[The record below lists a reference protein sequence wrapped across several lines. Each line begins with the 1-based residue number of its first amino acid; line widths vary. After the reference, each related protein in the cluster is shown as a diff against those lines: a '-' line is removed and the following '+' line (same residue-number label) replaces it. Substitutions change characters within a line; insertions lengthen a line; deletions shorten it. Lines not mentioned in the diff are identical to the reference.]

1 MDWNN
6 LRQTCYLTGEFLG
19 VHGAQNGN
27 IIGCGTGN
35 EMSISNLFLSLEIN
49 LTVLQHR
56 SGGRVCVCVFLMTL
70 YLNKFDGDSEVTK
83 FLLVTMLWPGS
94 A

>member
-1 MDWNN
+1 M
-6 LRQTCYLTGEFLG
+6 
-19 VHGAQNGN
+19 HGAQNGN

-56 SGGRVCVCVFLMTL
+56 SGGRVCVCAYF
-70 YLNKFDGDSEVTK
+70 
-83 FLLVTMLWPGS
+83 
-94 A
+94 